1 MAQPIQCDEHADRPA
16 YVLISRL
23 TDGETM
29 ALCEECWHGFL
40 LAASRGV
47 EAASDAVGAAEV
59 SSETAPAAPES
70 SEETATFPE
79 VEPEEEATAVSTEEP
94 QAPSDK
100 RRGPRSHGWPEASGE
115 QSHGRPGADLVDP

>member
-29 ALCEECWHGFL
+29 ALCEECWQAFL

-47 EAASDAVGAAEV
+47 EAASDAIVGASAEN
-59 SSETAPAAPES
+59 ETAQAAAES
-70 SEETATFPE
+70 SEEPATFPE
-79 VEPEEEATAVSTEEP
+79 AEPEEEATAVSAEEP
-94 QAPSDK
+94 QAPGDK
-100 RRGPRSHGWPEASGE
+100 RRGSRPHGGSAPSGE

>member
-29 ALCEECWHGFL
+29 ALCEECWRGFL

-47 EAASDAVGAAEV
+47 EAASDAVVATEADTE
-59 SSETAPAAPES
+59 SAPAAPEPG
-70 SEETATFPE
+70 EEPATFPE
-79 VEPEEEATAVSTEEP
+79 AEPEEEALAVSEEET
-94 QAPSDK
+94 QAPGDK
-100 RRGPRSHGWPEASGE
+100 RRGARPHGGSAPSRE
-115 QSHGRPGADLVDP
+115 QSDGRPGADLVDP

>member
-29 ALCEECWHGFL
+29 ALCEECWQGFL

-47 EAASDAVGAAEV
+47 EAASDAVVVAEAENE
-59 SSETAPAAPES
+59 SAPAVTEP

-79 VEPEEEATAVSTEEP
+79 AEPEEEATAVSTEEP

-100 RRGPRSHGWPEASGE
+100 RRGARSHGGSAPSGE
-115 QSHGRPGADLVDP
+115 QSNGRPGADLVDP

>member
-29 ALCEECWHGFL
+29 ALCEECWQGFL

-47 EAASDAVGAAEV
+47 EATSDAVVGAEADT
-59 SSETAPAAPES
+59 ETAQAAAES
-70 SEETATFPE
+70 SEEPATFLE
-79 VEPEEEATAVSTEEP
+79 AEPEEEAPALSTEETK
-94 QAPSDK
+94 APSDK
-100 RRGPRSHGWPEASGE
+100 RRGARPHGGSAPSGE
-115 QSHGRPGADLVDP
+115 QSDGRPGADLVDP